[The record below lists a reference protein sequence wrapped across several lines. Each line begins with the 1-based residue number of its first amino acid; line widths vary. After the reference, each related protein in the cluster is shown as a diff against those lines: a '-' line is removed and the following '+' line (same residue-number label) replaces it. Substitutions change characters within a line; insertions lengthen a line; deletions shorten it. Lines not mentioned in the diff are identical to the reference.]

1 MSWLDIVWLIIIF
14 LFVIRGVVRGLF
26 REAFGLGGIFIGLIV
41 AINRYEVMGDI
52 LASEFT
58 SISPRTAK
66 LASFAV
72 IFIGVALLGGL
83 LGIIFHKACKYSL
96 AKGVDQGG
104 GLFLGLIE
112 GSLICSIVLVLL
124 TISPF
129 SENTNKWM
137 RGSTLSPYLMK
148 VGPFVYDGIT
158 SLVPG
163 EAKKF
168 MERLDEFRLI
178 PSPLPSPQRGED

>member
-14 LFVIRGVVRGLF
+14 LFVMRGVVRGLF
-26 REAFGLGGIFIGLIV
+26 REAFGLGGIFIGLIA
-41 AINRYEVMGDI
+41 AINRYEVLGNI
-52 LASEFT
+52 IASEFT
-58 SISPRTAK
+58 SISPRAAK
-66 LASFAV
+66 LTSFAA

-83 LGIIFHKACKYSL
+83 LGIVFHKACKYSL
-96 AKGVDQGG
+96 VKGVDQGG

-112 GSLICSIVLVLL
+112 GSLICSIVLILL

-148 VGPFVYDGIT
+148 VGPFVYDNIA

-168 MERLDEFRLI
+168 MERLDEFKLK
-178 PSPLPSPQRGED
+178 PSLPSPR